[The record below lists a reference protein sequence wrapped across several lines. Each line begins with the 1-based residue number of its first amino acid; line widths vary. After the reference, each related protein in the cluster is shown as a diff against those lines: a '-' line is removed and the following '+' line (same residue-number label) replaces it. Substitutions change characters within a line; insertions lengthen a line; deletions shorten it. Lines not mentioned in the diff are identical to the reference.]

1 MNKMRDS
8 YSIADL
14 AKEFE
19 VTPRAIRFYEDKG
32 LITPERDG
40 LRRIYSP
47 RDRVRLMLILR
58 GKRLG
63 FSLKEIQEIID
74 LYDAE
79 PTGEAQ
85 YMKLIESCQKSRN
98 SLRQQLEDIQV
109 TLEEIDAVE
118 SQCQKLLDE
127 TRILTARASSK

>member
-1 MNKMRDS
+1 MDKAQDAF
-8 YSIADL
+8 SIADL
-14 AKEFE
+14 AREFS

-32 LITPERDG
+32 LIAPARDG

-47 RDRVRLMLILR
+47 RDRVRLKLILR

-63 FSLKEIQEIID
+63 FTLREIQEIID

-85 YMKLIESCQKSRN
+85 LRRLIASCQRSRAA
-98 SLRQQLEDIQV
+98 LRQQLDDIQV

-118 SQCQKLLDE
+118 SQCS
-127 TRILTARASSK
+127 RILEDLNLPPKAD

>member
-1 MNKMRDS
+1 MSTTRNS

-14 AKEFE
+14 AKEFD

-118 SQCQKLLDE
+118 NQCQKLLDE
-127 TRILTARASSK
+127 TRLLGARASSK

>member
-1 MNKMRDS
+1 MSKTRDS
-8 YSIADL
+8 HSIADL
-14 AKEFE
+14 SKEFD

-32 LITPERDG
+32 LITPQRDG
-40 LRRIYSP
+40 QRRIYSP

-85 YMKLIESCQKSRN
+85 LEKLIESCRKSRD
-98 SLRQQLEDIQV
+98 SLRQQMDDIRI

-118 SQCQKLLDE
+118 DQCQKLLDE
-127 TRILTARASSK
+127 ARAAAQVAR

>member
-1 MNKMRDS
+1 METMSDT

-14 AKEFE
+14 AREFD

-32 LITPERDG
+32 LLSPTRDG
-40 LRRIYSP
+40 LRRIYAP
-47 RDRVRLMLILR
+47 RDRVRLKLILR

-63 FSLKEIQEIID
+63 LTLREIQEIID

-85 YMKLIESCQKSRN
+85 LRKLIEGCRRSRAT
-98 SLRQQLEDIQV
+98 LHQQMDDIRI

-118 SQCQKLLDE
+118 VQCQRLLDE
-127 TRILTARASSK
+127 GLQKARKAG

>member
-1 MNKMRDS
+1 MRKTRDS

-14 AKEFE
+14 AKEFD

-85 YMKLIESCQKSRN
+85 YMKLIESCRKSRE

-109 TLEEIDAVE
+109 TLGEIDAVE

-127 TRILTARASSK
+127 TRAHGQKVG

>member
-1 MNKMRDS
+1 MTKNRDTF
-8 YSIADL
+8 SIADL
-14 AKEFE
+14 AAEFA

-32 LITPERDG
+32 LITPARDG
-40 LRRIYSP
+40 MRRIYSP

-85 YMKLIESCQKSRN
+85 LRRLITTCQTSRAA
-98 SLRQQLEDIQV
+98 LRQQMDDIRV
-109 TLEEIDAVE
+109 TIDEIEAVE
-118 SQCQKLLDE
+118 TQCRQALLE
-127 TRILTARASSK
+127 GPRSRKAVG